1 MITPTK
7 KLILVL
13 IGLFIGEAAIMALI
27 NFFRLPAFAEAIADA
42 SVLILIALPI
52 LYFQFARPMI
62 QQYHAIEKANW
73 TAEMLLKTS
82 TELAK
87 SLDLDQVIDILLRQ
101 IKTLIPFD
109 FAAVYM
115 LQSPDRLVLR
125 AAWRNGRKLDHESI
139 KSLVFNLRD
148 HPALLNIY
156 NGQKSLV
163 IPNTQ
168 LTEEPF
174 FAGESSQLCGWLGIP
189 LVAGGN
195 VIGIFEL
202 GRMQPAEFS
211 QDQVRIIDGI
221 ASQAAVAIQNAEH
234 YEQVRVS
241 REQLK
246 MLAGK
251 FVEVQERER
260 RLIARD
266 LQEDFAQTIAAA
278 LMQVRFLEDKTDR
291 AEIVRSGLEDIDQ
304 KLELIFKD
312 LRKMAVDLRPSSLD
326 TIGLKS
332 AISQYLNKL
341 QGDHCPNIYIDILDL
356 SQRLPERTETI
367 LYRITQEALSN
378 VVHHAQASRIN
389 VSLIRQD
396 TNLALIVEDDGV
408 GFNPENI
415 DQTACLGL
423 IDMRERA
430 EMIGGKL
437 DIESSEGKGTIIQ
450 VTIPYE

>member
-1 MITPTK
+1 
-7 KLILVL
+7 
-13 IGLFIGEAAIMALI
+13 
-27 NFFRLPAFAEAIADA
+27 
-42 SVLILIALPI
+42 
-52 LYFQFARPMI
+52 
-62 QQYHAIEKANW
+62 
-73 TAEMLLKTS
+73 
-82 TELAK
+82 
-87 SLDLDQVIDILLRQ
+87 
-101 IKTLIPFD
+101 
-109 FAAVYM
+109 
-115 LQSPDRLVLR
+115 
-125 AAWRNGRKLDHESI
+125 
-139 KSLVFNLRD
+139 
-148 HPALLNIY
+148 
-156 NGQKSLV
+156 
-163 IPNTQ
+163 
-168 LTEEPF
+168 
-174 FAGESSQLCGWLGIP
+174 
-189 LVAGGN
+189 
-195 VIGIFEL
+195 
-202 GRMQPAEFS
+202 
-211 QDQVRIIDGI
+211 
-221 ASQAAVAIQNAEH
+221 
-234 YEQVRVS
+234 
-241 REQLK
+241 
-246 MLAGK
+246 
-251 FVEVQERER
+251 
-260 RLIARD
+260 LIARD

-291 AEIVRSGLEDIDQ
+291 AEIVQSGLEDIDQ

-341 QGDHCPNIYIDILDL
+341 QGDHCPNIYMDILDL
-356 SQRLPERTETI
+356 SERLPERTETI

-437 DIESSEGKGTIIQ
+437 DIESSEGKGTIVQ